1 MTERETK
8 SIGAEETFEADLHTR
23 AACERE
29 VLRLAD
35 RAMVRVRAAKYAAR
49 TITLKVRF
57 GDFETKTR
65 SRTIKE
71 ATELT
76 ALVAETARAL
86 LAEFDFAR
94 GIRLLGVSL
103 SHFEPAGAVQQV
115 LSLDTS
121 ATTRV
126 QATRVQ
132 TTRVQTTWGTARAPC
147 NASRSNVPATPC
159 VPASATTRC
168 DRPSSSI
175 TASDAE
181 IMIRIGLVGCGHI
194 GMVHSYALKQLVE
207 CGLVDAAVTATFDI
221 DADRSVRAAAY
232 HGATPMSSIEAVVD
246 AVDAV
251 WVCTWTAAHREAVEC
266 AAGAGRAIFCE
277 KPLAPTYEECER
289 VAAAL
294 ATVPHQVGLVLRH
307 APVFALAAE
316 HVASGRHGRPLA
328 TTLRDDQ
335 YFPIQ
340 GQYGSTWRKDVAA
353 AGGGTL
359 IEHSIHD
366 VDIIRWLLGDPVTVA
381 AHTANR
387 FGHAGI
393 DDIVAVTM
401 AYADGSVAQLTSV
414 WHQVLTRESSRRLEV
429 FCEDALLW
437 TEDDYL
443 GPLHVQ
449 TAGGTDTIELR
460 SARVGRPPP
469 GARALRQ
476 GRGRLRRAQPA
487 VPGRARV
494 RRSRG
499 GRPPVGRDRPR
510 RPPDRG
516 RRAYCVGGAR
526 RGPRA
531 ARDRRRVATGSLTVR
546 PNL

>member
-1 MTERETK
+1 M
-8 SIGAEETFEADLHTR
+8 GDG
-23 AACERE
+23 
-29 VLRLAD
+29 
-35 RAMVRVRAAKYAAR
+35 AR
-49 TITLKVRF
+49 TVQRV
-57 GDFETKTR
+57 
-65 SRTIKE
+65 
-71 ATELT
+71 
-76 ALVAETARAL
+76 ALER
-86 LAEFDFAR
+86 
-94 GIRLLGVSL
+94 
-103 SHFEPAGAVQQV
+103 
-115 LSLDTS
+115 
-121 ATTRV
+121 
-126 QATRVQ
+126 
-132 TTRVQTTWGTARAPC
+132 
-147 NASRSNVPATPC
+147 
-159 VPASATTRC
+159 
-168 DRPSSSI
+168 
-175 TASDAE
+175 ASDAVRARFGNDAVRPAVLLESDEPE

-194 GMVHSYALKQLVE
+194 GMVHSYALKQLVA

-266 AAGAGRAIFCE
+266 AASAGRAIFCE
-277 KPLAPTYEECER
+277 KPLAPNYEECER

-393 DDIVAVTM
+393 DDVVAVTM

-449 TAGGTDTIELR
+449 TAGGTDTIECAPPEWAARLPVPELYAKAVAAYAAPSLQFLGALASDGPAAIGHP
-460 SARVGRPPP
+460 SAATALAAHRIVD
-469 GARALRQ
+469 GAYAS
-476 GRGRLRRAQPA
+476 AA
-487 VPGRARV
+487 
-494 RRSRG
+494 RG
-499 GRPPVGRDRPR
+499 GAPEPLEIDAEG
-510 RPPDRG
+510 PPD
-516 RRAYCVGGAR
+516 
-526 RGPRA
+526 
-531 ARDRRRVATGSLTVR
+531 L
-546 PNL
+546 